1 MFYHKKKIVLIVILA
16 LLLPLTVVHQL
27 NKCNLID
34 FYKVSKSF
42 GFASSFF
49 GCYERISSTI
59 NTRVFSKIS
68 GEDISK
74 NMVKFSKEDLK
85 DIKNNKDIEIPKTK
99 IGLINEIEP
108 FLTNKRNLA
117 EKKTTSW
124 FRSHGGNDNLKH
136 SASNEINRNNAKEL
150 ELYWEYSND
159 FDAKKW
165 RQNVETNPI
174 FFNGTIFTVTADNKL
189 LALDIINKKLKWEIQ
204 SNDVIA
210 KRGFVI
216 DNDITAYLYVPIGEK
231 IFKINSMNGK
241 IDSSFGIDGSIKYKT
256 IVAPFIFDDKICAAG
271 LASLACYDK
280 NKGNNLFTIK
290 LKDINDVGGIIWG
303 GVAFDPYFKIAYVV
317 TGNPRPALIG
327 INRKNLNKNSNSLL
341 AIDLIKKKIIWKVKD
356 VYHDLWDY
364 DIAHPPVVTDI
375 KFENGYFPAVIT
387 VGKTGN
393 VHIVHRV
400 NGKHLFDVKYKKVP
414 KSLIP
419 GEYVSTYQIDMQTPD
434 KLIDLDSL
442 KKTIELS
449 NIKNKDII
457 LEDLSNSIYGEFV
470 PPQLGKKLITLGL
483 HGGAT
488 WPGSSINPSTSTM
501 FTPIN
506 LVPFS
511 LRVYAKTNSKKTPKN
526 KEIQLALYENYC
538 ASCHGKYRNGTN
550 KPSQKKDIEILRNY
564 IPSLVGHSIMDKK
577 NFELLYNLSSFEK
590 NHKDIKIEN
599 NQLQDIKKLFEDWDK
614 TIMEDQPIFLDGF
627 WSKYVDEN
635 EFPAYP
641 TPWGKIISM
650 DLKTGKIIW
659 EKNLGMIKRESITEE
674 GSIMY
679 GGIATNDGGIA
690 AVTGTT
696 DNKVYL
702 LDQNTGNILW
712 DYEMEN
718 AGSSPPIIF
727 SIANKEY
734 VGIVSTGGLFKDYK
748 KKGSKFYIFSLK

>member
-1 MFYHKKKIVLIVILA
+1 M
-16 LLLPLTVVHQL
+16 LLRRRR
-27 NKCNLID
+27 
-34 FYKVSKSF
+34 S
-42 GFASSFF
+42 
-49 GCYERISSTI
+49 R
-59 NTRVFSKIS
+59 
-68 GEDISK
+68 
-74 NMVKFSKEDLK
+74 
-85 DIKNNKDIEIPKTK
+85 
-99 IGLINEIEP
+99 LINDLDP
-108 FLTNKRNLA
+108 FLINNGKIT
-117 EKKTTSW
+117 KKTRTIW
-124 FRSHGGNDNLKH
+124 FRSHGGNENLKH

-189 LALDIINKKLKWEIQ
+189 LALDVINKTLKWEIQ
-204 SNDVIA
+204 SFDVIA

-216 DNDITAYLYVPIGEK
+216 DNNTAYLYVPIGEK

-241 IDSSFGIDGSIKYKT
+241 IDSSFGSDGGIRYKT
-256 IVAPFIFDDKICAAG
+256 IVAPFIFEDNICAAG
-271 LASLACYDK
+271 LASLACYEK
-280 NKGNNLFTIK
+280 NKGNNLFTIN
-290 LKDINDVGGIIWG
+290 LKDINDLGGGIVWG
-303 GVAFDPYFKIAYVV
+303 GVAFDPKLKIAYVV
-317 TGNPRPALIG
+317 TGNPRSPLIG

-341 AIDLIKKKIIWKVKD
+341 AVDLVQKKIIWKVKD

-364 DIAHPPVVTDI
+364 DIAHPPIITDI
-375 KFENGYFPAVIT
+375 KFKNGYFPAVIT
-387 VGKTGN
+387 VGKSGN

-400 NGKHLFDVKYKKVP
+400 NGKHLFDLKYKKVS

-419 GEYVSTYQIDMQTPD
+419 GEHVSPYQIDMQTPE

-442 KKTIELS
+442 KKTIEFS
-449 NIKNKDII
+449 NIKNKDMI
-457 LEDLSNSIYGEFV
+457 LEDLRNSIYGEFV

-501 FTPIN
+501 FTPVN

-511 LRVYAKTNSKKTPKN
+511 LRIYAFTNSKKTPKN
-526 KEIQLALYENYC
+526 KKMQLALYKNYC
-538 ASCHGKYRNGTN
+538 ASCHGKYRNGTIN
-550 KPSQKKDIEILRNY
+550 PGQKKDIEILRNY

-577 NFELLYNLSSFEK
+577 NFELLYDLSSFEK
-590 NHKDIKIEN
+590 KHKDIKIEN
-599 NQLQDIKKLFEDWDK
+599 NQLQDIKRLFEDWDN
-614 TIMEDQPIFLDGF
+614 TIMKDQPIFLNGF

-635 EFPAYP
+635 EYPAYP

-650 DLKTGKIIW
+650 DLKTGKIVW
-659 EKNLGMIKRESITEE
+659 EKKLGTIKRDSIMEE

-679 GGIATNDGGIA
+679 GGIATNDAGIA
-690 AVTGTT
+690 VVTGTT

-712 DYEMEN
+712 DYEMES

-727 SIANKEY
+727 SIADKEY
-734 VGIVSTGGLFKDYK
+734 IGVVSTGGLFKDYK